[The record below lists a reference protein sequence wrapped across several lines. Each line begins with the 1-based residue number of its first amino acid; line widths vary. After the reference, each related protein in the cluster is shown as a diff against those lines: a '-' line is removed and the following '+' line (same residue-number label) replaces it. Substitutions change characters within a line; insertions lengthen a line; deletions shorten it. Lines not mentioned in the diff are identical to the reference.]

1 MADKTSKPN
10 FNLLSFSM
18 WLVTTFSGSAV
29 AVYAYLGIFSRHLAD
44 DYCVASFTRSNFF
57 AALWENYLTISD
69 RFSNF
74 MLIALSESAWPRSV
88 AILPA
93 LMVVLWALGIAWLL
107 QEASGFSGKRW
118 AESQTFALSLLLVV
132 FLLLQDPNLYQT
144 LYWPSDIATHFA
156 PLVFMTY
163 FAAFLLRSISL
174 TANTSSSR
182 WLYPVSFFISFILGG
197 FSEPTV
203 VIMMALL
210 GCGLL
215 SAWWLIVPLVLT
227 AVL

>member
-93 LMVVLWALGIAWLL
+93 LMVVLWALSCLVVGCASRAQRGFEILNLVIGRCDASSYSHGPGSGQCASFRERSAYLASSDLTLLFVWLSIRIEFFQNSAAAGL
-107 QEASGFSGKRW
+107 FHGLYPVHYFLWSICFSGKSVDW
-118 AESQTFALSLLLVV
+118 
-132 FLLLQDPNLYQT
+132 
-144 LYWPSDIATHFA
+144 I
-156 PLVFMTY
+156 
-163 FAAFLLRSISL
+163 
-174 TANTSSSR
+174 
-182 WLYPVSFFISFILGG
+182 
-197 FSEPTV
+197 
-203 VIMMALL
+203 
-210 GCGLL
+210 
-215 SAWWLIVPLVLT
+215 
-227 AVL
+227 